1 MGNYNSTTGCGAS
14 AYSRLP
20 SSHYSPDDDHSLRDP
35 LLRNIT
41 QKVEEQHQQLLHHIY
56 EATRVKETVKS
67 ATTSSSSFNPNPPP
81 SKPMQE
87 QKPNGHHALEKELH
101 QELIRHGVAK
111 PKALASCPS
120 CYKQGEAIE
129 RLKEKNASLEKRVM
143 ELTAT
148 IEEMKRTSDSYIINN
163 NNIKIPAA
171 GSGSGSG
178 STPHQSNINTPIIP
192 DDLVNLQTSPAPD
205 SSTNE
210 IEMKNDSMM
219 SEQSSATQAL
229 QSEIIYGSL
238 NDLTGCLVVLIFL
251 VAVLIGV
258 SL

>member
-1 MGNYNSTTGCGAS
+1 M
-14 AYSRLP
+14 
-20 SSHYSPDDDHSLRDP
+20 
-35 LLRNIT
+35 
-41 QKVEEQHQQLLHHIY
+41 K
-56 EATRVKETVKS
+56 
-67 ATTSSSSFNPNPPP
+67 
-81 SKPMQE
+81 
-87 QKPNGHHALEKELH
+87 
-101 QELIRHGVAK
+101 
-111 PKALASCPS
+111 
-120 CYKQGEAIE
+120 KQGEAIE

-192 DDLVNLQTSPAPD
+192 DDLVNLQTSPVPD

>member
-1 MGNYNSTTGCGAS
+1 M
-14 AYSRLP
+14 
-20 SSHYSPDDDHSLRDP
+20 
-35 LLRNIT
+35 
-41 QKVEEQHQQLLHHIY
+41 K
-56 EATRVKETVKS
+56 
-67 ATTSSSSFNPNPPP
+67 
-81 SKPMQE
+81 
-87 QKPNGHHALEKELH
+87 
-101 QELIRHGVAK
+101 
-111 PKALASCPS
+111 
-120 CYKQGEAIE
+120 KQGEAIE

-143 ELTAT
+143 EFTAT

-163 NNIKIPAA
+163 NNTKIPAA
-171 GSGSGSG
+171 GSGSG

-192 DDLVNLQTSPAPD
+192 DDLVNLQTSPVPD

>member
-1 MGNYNSTTGCGAS
+1 M
-14 AYSRLP
+14 
-20 SSHYSPDDDHSLRDP
+20 
-35 LLRNIT
+35 
-41 QKVEEQHQQLLHHIY
+41 K
-56 EATRVKETVKS
+56 
-67 ATTSSSSFNPNPPP
+67 
-81 SKPMQE
+81 
-87 QKPNGHHALEKELH
+87 
-101 QELIRHGVAK
+101 
-111 PKALASCPS
+111 
-120 CYKQGEAIE
+120 KQGEAIE

-143 ELTAT
+143 EFTAT

-163 NNIKIPAA
+163 NNNIKIPAA
-171 GSGSGSG
+171 G

-192 DDLVNLQTSPAPD
+192 DDLVNLQTSPVPD

-210 IEMKNDSMM
+210 IEMRNDSMM

>member
-1 MGNYNSTTGCGAS
+1 M
-14 AYSRLP
+14 
-20 SSHYSPDDDHSLRDP
+20 
-35 LLRNIT
+35 
-41 QKVEEQHQQLLHHIY
+41 K
-56 EATRVKETVKS
+56 
-67 ATTSSSSFNPNPPP
+67 
-81 SKPMQE
+81 
-87 QKPNGHHALEKELH
+87 
-101 QELIRHGVAK
+101 
-111 PKALASCPS
+111 
-120 CYKQGEAIE
+120 KQGEAIE

-163 NNIKIPAA
+163 NNNNNIKIPAA
-171 GSGSGSG
+171 GS
-178 STPHQSNINTPIIP
+178 TPHQSIIINTPIIP
-192 DDLVNLQTSPAPD
+192 DDLVNLQTSPVPD

-210 IEMKNDSMM
+210 IEMKNDSTM

>member
-1 MGNYNSTTGCGAS
+1 M
-14 AYSRLP
+14 
-20 SSHYSPDDDHSLRDP
+20 
-35 LLRNIT
+35 
-41 QKVEEQHQQLLHHIY
+41 K
-56 EATRVKETVKS
+56 
-67 ATTSSSSFNPNPPP
+67 
-81 SKPMQE
+81 
-87 QKPNGHHALEKELH
+87 
-101 QELIRHGVAK
+101 
-111 PKALASCPS
+111 
-120 CYKQGEAIE
+120 KQGEAIE

-148 IEEMKRTSDSYIINN
+148 IEEMKRTSDSNIINN

-171 GSGSGSG
+171 GSGSGSGSG

-192 DDLVNLQTSPAPD
+192 DDLVNLQTSPVPD
-205 SSTNE
+205 SSTNG

>member
-1 MGNYNSTTGCGAS
+1 M
-14 AYSRLP
+14 
-20 SSHYSPDDDHSLRDP
+20 
-35 LLRNIT
+35 
-41 QKVEEQHQQLLHHIY
+41 K
-56 EATRVKETVKS
+56 
-67 ATTSSSSFNPNPPP
+67 
-81 SKPMQE
+81 
-87 QKPNGHHALEKELH
+87 
-101 QELIRHGVAK
+101 
-111 PKALASCPS
+111 
-120 CYKQGEAIE
+120 KQGEAIE

-171 GSGSGSG
+171 GSGS
-178 STPHQSNINTPIIP
+178 TPHQSNINTPIIP
-192 DDLVNLQTSPAPD
+192 DDLVNLQTSPVPD
-205 SSTNE
+205 SSTNG

>member
-1 MGNYNSTTGCGAS
+1 M
-14 AYSRLP
+14 
-20 SSHYSPDDDHSLRDP
+20 
-35 LLRNIT
+35 
-41 QKVEEQHQQLLHHIY
+41 K
-56 EATRVKETVKS
+56 
-67 ATTSSSSFNPNPPP
+67 
-81 SKPMQE
+81 
-87 QKPNGHHALEKELH
+87 
-101 QELIRHGVAK
+101 
-111 PKALASCPS
+111 
-120 CYKQGEAIE
+120 KQGEAIE

-148 IEEMKRTSDSYIINN
+148 IEEMKRTSDSNIINN

-192 DDLVNLQTSPAPD
+192 DDLVNLQTSPVPD

>member
-1 MGNYNSTTGCGAS
+1 M
-14 AYSRLP
+14 
-20 SSHYSPDDDHSLRDP
+20 
-35 LLRNIT
+35 
-41 QKVEEQHQQLLHHIY
+41 K
-56 EATRVKETVKS
+56 
-67 ATTSSSSFNPNPPP
+67 
-81 SKPMQE
+81 
-87 QKPNGHHALEKELH
+87 
-101 QELIRHGVAK
+101 
-111 PKALASCPS
+111 
-120 CYKQGEAIE
+120 KQGEAIE

-171 GSGSGSG
+171 GSGSGS
-178 STPHQSNINTPIIP
+178 TPHQSNINTPIIP
-192 DDLVNLQTSPAPD
+192 DDLVNLQTSPVPD
-205 SSTNE
+205 SSTNG